1 MQPFTALA
9 CDPSHA
15 TETSLDAEVV
25 RGLKGSAEAIAHQ
38 IASSVGDPVTG
49 AGSQV
54 EDSPNMGWPT
64 AHGRV
69 VVQMSR
75 PSVGNAS
82 ADPGDFL
89 AAYYEGDRKLEAPQ
103 VLSFAKALGAD
114 PSTLKSGKSG
124 SDGGEV
130 WQEWDGM
137 RLQWQTAGQLG
148 ASWHAGGTG
157 SRLGIGPVYTFQ
169 ASGAKVTAEEA
180 NATAR
185 TFLRC
190 SLDAQGHTD
199 AKGYRLEKS
208 RSLGASVVNRTVTL
222 LVDVQFATPDKSPCG
237 TWDVRWIYVDAW
249 TGAVRESALAP
260 CL

>member
-1 MQPFTALA
+1 MHPFTALA

-15 TETSLDAEVV
+15 TETSLDAERVIGL
-25 RGLKGSAEAIAHQ
+25 RGTAEAIAHQ
-38 IASSVGDPVTG
+38 IGSAIGDPVTG

-75 PSVGNAS
+75 PSVGNVSVEA
-82 ADPGDFL
+82 GEFQ
-89 AAYYEGDRKLEAPQ
+89 AAFYEGDRKLETPQ

-114 PSTLKSGKSG
+114 PATLRSGRSG
-124 SDGGEV
+124 SEGGEV

-137 RLQWQTAGQLG
+137 RLQWQTGGSLG
-148 ASWHAGGTG
+148 AAWHTSATG
-157 SRLGIGPVYTFQ
+157 SRLGVGPFYTFQ
-169 ASGAKVTAEEA
+169 ATGAKVTPEEA

-190 SLDAQGHTD
+190 TLDAAGHTE

-208 RSLGASVVNRTVTL
+208 RLLGASVVNRTVTL
-222 LVDVQFATPDKSPCG
+222 LVNVQFATPDKSPCG
-237 TWDVRWIYVDAW
+237 TWDVRWIFVDAW
-249 TGAVRESALAP
+249 TGALRESSLAP